1 MRLEG
6 PWLEGRLLRRYK
18 RFLADVELSDGRR
31 ITAHTP
37 NTGSLKGCAEP
48 GMRVWLRDTGDPKRK
63 YRHSWELVEVR
74 PGVLVGIHT
83 GLSNRLVREAIAAGR
98 VASLQGYDSIR
109 SEVRYGRERSRI
121 DLLLEAEGRPPCYV
135 EVKNV
140 TLVEDGIAAFPDAVS
155 TRGQKHLRELA
166 EMARQGRRAVIFFCI
181 QRRDAREMRPADA
194 IDPVYGRTLREAL
207 AAGIEAVAMTAVV
220 SPERIELQAEVP
232 VVCPPL

>member
-74 PGVLVGIHT
+74 PDVLVGIHT

-109 SEVRYGRERSRI
+109 GEVRYGRERSRI

-140 TLVEDGIAAFPDAVS
+140 TLVENGIAAFPDAVS
-155 TRGQKHLRELA
+155 ARGQKHLRELA

-181 QRRDAREMRPADA
+181 QRSDAREMRPADA

-207 AAGIEAVAMTAVV
+207 AAGVEAVAMTAAV
-220 SPERIELQAEVP
+220 SPKCIELQTEVP
-232 VVCPPL
+232 VVCP